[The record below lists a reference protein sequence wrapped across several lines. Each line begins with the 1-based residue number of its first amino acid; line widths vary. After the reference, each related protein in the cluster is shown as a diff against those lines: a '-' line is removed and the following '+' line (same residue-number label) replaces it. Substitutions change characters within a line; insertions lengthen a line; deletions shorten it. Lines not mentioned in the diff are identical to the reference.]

1 MKRMRIKKLAVLL
14 PALFATT
21 MGQAANTTYDST
33 AGTATIPEV
42 VVNGMVEFV
51 NVKLKANPDG
61 TFSVLSTEAPVV
73 SAGAAIYDPAAGSVT
88 IPAVGVNDKVE
99 FLNVKMEFI
108 SGGTL
113 RVLSFDEPASL
124 QTPTEAD
131 TAYDPATGTATIPEV
146 VIGGKVAFVNVKLQ
160 ANQDGTFN
168 VLSAE
173 QPEIPAGAA
182 TYDPATGTV
191 TIPAVE
197 ADGKV
202 AFANVRLGLN
212 PDQTLL
218 SVISS
223 EVPEEPT
230 TPPVVYHSQN
240 CSDFVEATYTQDDGQ
255 TVTGMYCIQGD
266 KEHAGEQLPAT
277 CTPDDAVMA
286 TIQVGMDYDQVVEL
300 AGCHPLLGSDPGKR
314 VNYFWGTKWDPESW
328 EPTHTVGFVDGK
340 IASLEHVL
348 CELTATACYRAAQP

>member
-14 PALFATT
+14 PALFAAT

-73 SAGAAIYDPAAGSVT
+73 SASAAIYDPAAGSVT

-99 FLNVKMEFI
+99 FLNVRLEFI
-108 SGGTL
+108 SGDTL
-113 RVLSFDEPASL
+113 RVLSFDEPAAL
-124 QTPTEAD
+124 QTPAAAD

-146 VIGGKVAFVNVKLQ
+146 VIDGKVAFVNVKLQ
-160 ANQDGTFN
+160 ANQDGTFS

-173 QPEIPAGAA
+173 QPEISADAA

-202 AFANVRLGLN
+202 AFTNVRLGLSS
-212 PDQTLL
+212 DQTLL

-223 EVPEEPT
+223 EVPEKPT

-240 CSDFVEATYTQDDGQ
+240 CSDFVEATYTQDNGE
-255 TVTGMYCIQGD
+255 TVTGMYCVQGD
-266 KEHAGEQLPAT
+266 KEHEELPAFT
-277 CTPDDAVMA
+277 CTPEDEQLAKVE
-286 TIQVGMDYDQVVEL
+286 VGMNYDQVVEL
-300 AGCHPLLGSDPGKR
+300 AGCHPMLGSDPGKR
-314 VNYFWGTKWDPESW
+314 VVYFWGAKWEPDSW
-328 EPTHTVGFVDGK
+328 EQTHEVGFVDSK
-340 IASLEHVL
+340 IASKDDVFCGPAPCHV
-348 CELTATACYRAAQP
+348 AVQP